1 MSAAG
6 PRRGCSPGGQR
17 SGDSRKRGGGSM
29 TGVGIEVEGVNLAY
43 GANVV
48 LRDISLSIVPGEFFA
63 LLGPSG
69 SGKSTLLRLLAGFI
83 RANAGR
89 VRIGGAD
96 VAALP
101 PWKRDVGMVFQNYA
115 LWPHLTVAQNVAFG
129 LEERR
134 WPRERIRARVRE
146 MLDLVS
152 LAGFDDRRPGQLSGG
167 QQQRVAIARTLAI
180 EPRVLLLDEPLSNL
194 DAKLRASTGL
204 ELKRL
209 QRRLGITT
217 VFVTHDQ
224 QEAMTIA
231 DRLAVLD
238 QGVIQQ
244 VGAPRELYDLPAN
257 RFVAEFVGSINVYA
271 GRVGPAADADSGT
284 CMVDIDGLGRVL
296 VPVGRIAARDPA
308 SGGRDDPGRGGG
320 RRLSSACGAPRRQR
334 SRGRTRV
341 RRRDRHDRV
350 PRRVRPA
357 RAGGRRAPRRRG
369 PAARALRR
377 GSGAGRTGPVC
388 RRPQGNRRPGRA
400 ALTEVMLGG
409 VARDLA
415 GCGSV
420 RGRRPPGRPPA
431 QGRVG
436 GLAWINDPVGDR
448 R

>member
-1 MSAAG
+1 
-6 PRRGCSPGGQR
+6 
-17 SGDSRKRGGGSM
+17 M
-29 TGVGIEVEGVNLAY
+29 TTSVGIEVERVNLAY
-43 GANVV
+43 GSNIV
-48 LRDISLSIVPGEFFA
+48 LRDISLTIAPGEFFA

-69 SGKSTLLRLLAGFI
+69 SGKSTLLRLLAGFN
-83 RANAGR
+83 RASAGT

-134 WPRERIRARVRE
+134 WPRERIRQRVRE

-152 LAGFDDRRPGQLSGG
+152 LAGYDSRRPGQLSGG

-217 VFVTHDQ
+217 MFVTHDQ

-257 RFVAEFVGSINVYA
+257 RFVAEFVGSINVF
-271 GRVGPAADADSGT
+271 AARIESGADDGSAT
-284 CMVDIDGLGRVL
+284 SIVDIDGLGRVR
-296 VPVGRIAARDPA
+296 VPVERVAAAARPSA
-308 SGGRDDPGRGGG
+308 ATSSGHAAAVAFRPHAVQFAGSDAGDGLAFDAEVDTTEFLGEFVRYGLSVGSLRVVADLPHARFVEALAPG
-320 RRLSSACGAPRRQR
+320 
-334 SRGRTRV
+334 
-341 RRRDRHDRV
+341 
-350 PRRVRPA
+350 A
-357 RAGGRRAPRRRG
+357 RARFSVS
-369 PAARALRR
+369 AREILILAE
-377 GSGAGRTGPVC
+377 SG
-388 RRPQGNRRPGRA
+388 
-400 ALTEVMLGG
+400 
-409 VARDLA
+409 
-415 GCGSV
+415 
-420 RGRRPPGRPPA
+420 
-431 QGRVG
+431 
-436 GLAWINDPVGDR
+436 
-448 R
+448 

>member
-1 MSAAG
+1 
-6 PRRGCSPGGQR
+6 
-17 SGDSRKRGGGSM
+17 M
-29 TGVGIEVEGVNLAY
+29 TAGVGIEVEGVNLAY

-69 SGKSTLLRLLAGFI
+69 SGKSTLLRLLAGFN

-146 MLDLVS
+146 MLELVS

-284 CMVDIDGLGRVL
+284 CTVDIDGLGRVR
-296 VPVGRIAARDPA
+296 VPAGRIAARDPA
-308 SGGRDDPGRGGG
+308 SGVAAIPGTAVAVAFRPHAV
-320 RRLSSACGAPRRQR
+320 RL
-334 SRGRTRV
+334 
-341 RRRDRHDRV
+341 
-350 PRRVRPA
+350 
-357 RAGGRRAPRRRG
+357 AGGSPEDGLAFDAEIG
-369 PAARALRR
+369 
-377 GSGAGRTGPVC
+377 T
-388 RRPQGNRRPGRA
+388 
-400 ALTEVMLGG
+400 TEFLGEF
-409 VARDLA
+409 VRHELA
-415 GCGSV
+415 
-420 RGRRPPGRPPA
+420 
-431 QGRVG
+431 VG
-436 GLAWINDPVGDR
+436 GLRVVADLPHARFVEALVPGARARFVVAPKEIVVLAEPH
-448 R
+448 